1 MSEKLEDIELR
12 SEEVQEILTK
22 VPHWMIRWGSIV
34 FSSLIL
40 LLFLISWFVKYP
52 DIILSK
58 AIVTTKIPPEKLFAK
73 TTGKIQAILVE
84 ENQKVTINQPLAIL
98 ENTAN
103 YEDVFKL
110 KSIID
115 TITFDKKTFEFPIDS
130 LPLLFLGEI
139 ESQYAL
145 FENSYIKYKLNKKL
159 QPFSNEIEANT
170 YALSELNKQ
179 LKSLKS
185 QKKINNAEL
194 AFKAKELERSKNL
207 FRKGVIAKQLLE
219 TKELEYAKAARN
231 FQNFEISLSQIREA
245 LNKAKKTSKG
255 TKINRITD
263 EMLLL
268 KNTIHSFNQLKKA
281 IKNWELR
288 YVLRSSI
295 LGKVCFLNVWSINQT
310 VQEGRLV
317 FSIIPDKNSSF
328 IAQLKAPVQNSGKI
342 KIGQTVNIKLENY
355 PDVEFGIL
363 KGKVNR
369 IAVIPDKEGNYFIN
383 VSLPKKLITSY
394 NKEIAFK
401 QEMLG
406 SAEII
411 TEDLRLIERFLIS
424 LKRH

>member
-369 IAVIPDKEGNYFIN
+369 IAVVPDKEGNYFIN